1 MLAVR
6 HAAPASRLLAR
17 PSLLVPHTRR
27 AMSSSASNPWAEP
40 MSKPADEMKTYL
52 ATLPD
57 FVEGSKRLDVRPTHL
72 EHAAVGH
79 KQGWIVTAGA
89 TFADDARTKM
99 TGSWFC
105 LREES
110 LDKARE
116 RLSRDVYAT
125 GGAWDMSKATIT
137 PVAVAKH

>member
-1 MLAVR
+1 
-6 HAAPASRLLAR
+6 
-17 PSLLVPHTRR
+17 
-27 AMSSSASNPWAEP
+27 MSTSAQNPWADP
-40 MSKPADEMKTYL
+40 LPKPAEELKTYL

-57 FVEGSKRLDVRPTHL
+57 FADSKRMEVRPTHL
-72 EHAAVGH
+72 EHAAVGW
-79 KQGWIVTAGA
+79 KNGWIVKAGA
-89 TFADDARTKM
+89 TFADDERTKM

-116 RLSRDVYAT
+116 RLSKDVYAT

>member
-1 MLAVR
+1 M
-6 HAAPASRLLAR
+6 P
-17 PSLLVPHTRR
+17 
-27 AMSSSASNPWAEP
+27 SASHNPWAEP
-40 MSKPADEMKTYL
+40 LPKPADELQTYL
-52 ATLPD
+52 AMLPD
-57 FVEGSKRLDVRPTHL
+57 VTEGSKRMDVRPTHL

-79 KQGWIVTAGA
+79 TQGWILKAGA
-89 TFADDARTKM
+89 TFADDARMQM

-110 LDKARE
+110 LEKARE